1 VAYVARRLLAV
12 AVVVVVTPT
21 LTFVI
26 FGSLRDGVSL
36 WSQIAAVPQYISD
49 TFLHLRL
56 GYAGEYHKQLSTVV
70 REGLPVDVALLI
82 GGLVIGVGLG
92 MVTGLISAVR
102 NRSALDRA
110 LAIGSAAALS
120 VPVYWF
126 GFLVLTFF
134 SPQSGYLVQLPFL
147 SWYGGYVPFGHNPL
161 RWFQALWVPWL
172 AVAAPMAAMCH
183 RMTRAS
189 LRDTVTE
196 DFVRTARAKGL
207 RERTVMGRHALR
219 AAMPPVIGLVS
230 VNIAL
235 LVGNV
240 ILIEPAF
247 NLPGFFRHA
256 DIGQFRGEQSH
267 VPGNDIIQALVIE
280 ASFLIAITMFLAD
293 VVRARLDPRAAARS

>member
-1 VAYVARRLLAV
+1 VARRLLAV
-12 AVVVVVTPT
+12 VVVVVVTPT

-26 FGSLRDGVSL
+26 FGALRDGVSL
-36 WSQIAAVPQYISD
+36 WSQIAAVPQYVSD

-56 GYAGEYHKQLSTVV
+56 GYAGEYRKQLSTVV
-70 REGLPVDVALLI
+70 REGMPVDIALI
-82 GGLVIGVGLG
+82 VGGLVIGVGLG

-147 SWYGGYVPFGHNPL
+147 SWYGGYVPFSHDPL
-161 RWFQALWVPWL
+161 RWLQAMWVPWL

-293 VVRARLDPRAAARS
+293 VLRARLDPRARA

>member
-1 VAYVARRLLAV
+1 VTYVARRLLAV
-12 AVVVVVTPT
+12 VVVVVVTPT

-26 FGSLRDGVSL
+26 FGTLRDGVSL
-36 WSQIAAVPQYISD
+36 WSQIAAVPQYIDD
-49 TFLHLRL
+49 TFFHLRL

-70 REGLPVDVALLI
+70 REGMPVDVALLV

-92 MVTGLISAVR
+92 MVTGLISVVR

-147 SWYGGYVPFGHNPL
+147 SWYGGYVPFSHDPL
-161 RWFQALWVPWL
+161 RWFQSLWVPWL
-172 AVAAPMAAMCH
+172 AIAAPMAAMCH

-280 ASFLIAITMFLAD
+280 AAFLIAITMFLAD
-293 VVRARLDPRAAARS
+293 VLRARLDPRARA